1 MIVSKTNNYIFVHIP
16 KNGGTTIETLLLH
29 HLDAAR
35 DMHFS
40 PRAKIPDNRALF
52 GVPSETAIDKHITVP
67 RLRTAIGED
76 AYDGFF
82 SFAFSRNPYSRCYS
96 AYVFLI
102 AQAKQDIRMME
113 RGIPLPAKQEKHREA
128 RAKALDKSVDD
139 LCVDLPL
146 TAKTYGFFRPQTAWL
161 PKPDSVNFVGRL
173 ETLSQDL
180 HHIYR
185 HVGLPTEGLATI
197 PRENVKAPTGSWRSM
212 SVASAIA
219 IREYYAE
226 DFTRLGYDPDVT
238 APEAFAPSPTLAAP
252 ASAPP
257 APQPTSFS

>member
-1 MIVSKTNNYIFVHIP
+1 MIVSRSNNYIFVHIP
-16 KNGGTTIETLLLH
+16 KNGGTTIETLLLQ

-40 PRAKIPDNRALF
+40 PRTKVPDNRALF

-67 RLRTAIGED
+67 RWRSAIGEE
-76 AYDGFF
+76 AYDSFF
-82 SFAFSRNPYSRCYS
+82 SFAFSRNPYARCYS

-113 RGIPLPAKQEKHREA
+113 RGIPLPAEQEKHREA
-128 RAKALDKSVDD
+128 RARALDKSFDD

-161 PKPDSVNFVGRL
+161 PKSDSVNFVGRL

-180 HHIYR
+180 HRIYQ
-185 HVGLPTEGLATI
+185 HVGLPTDGLTTI
-197 PRENVKAPTGSWRSM
+197 PRENVKAPTGSWRCM
-212 SVASAIA
+212 TVASAIA

-226 DFTRLGYDPDVT
+226 DFTRFGYDTDVT
-238 APEAFAPSPTLAAP
+238 APEALVPSLTLGA
-252 ASAPP
+252 
-257 APQPTSFS
+257 QR

>member
-1 MIVSKTNNYIFVHIP
+1 MIASKTNNYIFVHIP
-16 KNGGTTIETLLLH
+16 KNGGTTIETLLLN
-29 HLDAAR
+29 HLDGAR

-40 PRAKIPDNRALF
+40 PRAKVPDNRALF

-67 RLRTAIGED
+67 RLRTAIGGE

-82 SFAFSRNPYSRCYS
+82 SFAFSRNPYARCYS
-96 AYVFLI
+96 AYAFLI
-102 AQAKQDIRMME
+102 AQAKHDIHMME
-113 RGIPLPAKQEKHREA
+113 RGIPFTADQEKHREA
-128 RAKALDKSVDD
+128 RARALDKSFDD
-139 LCVDLPL
+139 LCLDLPL

-180 HHIYR
+180 RHIYQ
-185 HVGLPTEGLATI
+185 HVGLPTEELAAI

-212 SVASAIA
+212 TVASAIA

-226 DFTRLGYDPDVT
+226 DFTRFGYDTDVT
-238 APEAFAPSPTLAAP
+238 APEAFVPPSSSAAP
-252 ASAPP
+252 ATAPA
-257 APQPTSFS
+257 APQPTPFR